1 MAPSPTT
8 RARTPQSKIGE
19 LMPKPPSPSRF
30 PWPALPPMPLPAF
43 LAAMDAP
50 RRNLTLALGASLLLH
65 ATLLAVRF
73 TPPDFI
79 DKARERAMD
88 VILVNSKSKSR
99 PDKAQ
104 AKAQT
109 NLDGG
114 GNTEEDRRAK
124 TPLPPSPNTREGAD
138 LLEAQRRVAELEAQ
152 QQQMMTRMTGE
163 KAVSPDKT
171 QNNPTPAPA
180 ATRSGVD
187 LASSALAIA
196 RIEGQISRQMDEY
209 NQRPRKKF
217 IGARVEEY
225 RFAQYVE
232 DWRQKIERIGNLN
245 YPDAAKGRLYGSLVI
260 TVIIK
265 ANGDLDRVEVNR
277 SSGQRL
283 LDDAARRI
291 VQMAAPYAAFP
302 DAIRR
307 DTDVLEITR
316 TWTFTNAD
324 RLRSD

>member
-1 MAPSPTT
+1 
-8 RARTPQSKIGE
+8 
-19 LMPKPPSPSRF
+19 MPKSTSPSR
-30 PWPALPPMPLPAF
+30 PLRSALPSIPLPAF
-43 LAAMDAP
+43 LAAMETSQ
-50 RRNLTLALGASLLLH
+50 RNLTLALGASLLLH
-65 ATLLAVRF
+65 AALLAVRF
-73 TPPDFI
+73 APPDLV
-79 DKARERAMD
+79 DKARERALD
-88 VILVNSKSKSR
+88 VILVNSKSKTR

-124 TPLPPSPNTREGAD
+124 TPLPPSDRTREGND
-138 LLEAQRRVAELEAQ
+138 LTEAQRRVAELEAQ
-152 QQQMMTRMTGE
+152 QQQMMTRLASE
-163 KAVSPDKT
+163 RAVGADKSR
-171 QNNPTPAPA
+171 NVPTPLPA
-180 ATRSGVD
+180 ESRSGLD

-245 YPDAAKGRLYGSLVI
+245 YPDAAKGRLYGSLVL
-260 TVIIK
+260 TVVIK
-265 ANGDLDRVEVNR
+265 SNGDLDRVEINR

-283 LDDAARRI
+283 LDEAARRI
-291 VQMAAPYAAFP
+291 VQMSAPYAAFP
-302 DAIRR
+302 EAIRR

-324 RLRSD
+324 RLRAD

>member
-1 MAPSPTT
+1 M
-8 RARTPQSKIGE
+8 
-19 LMPKPPSPSRF
+19 
-30 PWPALPPMPLPAF
+30 PAF
-43 LAAMDAP
+43 LAAMAAP
-50 RRNLTLALGASLLLH
+50 QRNLTLALGASLLIH
-65 ATLLAVRF
+65 AVLLAVRF

-79 DKARERAMD
+79 DKARERALD
-88 VILVNSKSKSR
+88 VILVNSKSQTR

-124 TPLPPSPNTREGAD
+124 TPLPPSPNTKEGRELID
-138 LLEAQRRVAELEAQ
+138 AQRRVAELEAQ
-152 QQQMMTRMTGE
+152 QQQMMTRLQSE
-163 KAVSPDKT
+163 KAVAAENRQS
-171 QNNPTPAPA
+171 NPASAPEPI
-180 ATRSGVD
+180 RSGAD

-196 RIEGQISRQMDEY
+196 RIEGQISRQLEEY

-245 YPDAAKGRLYGSLVI
+245 YPEAAKGRLYGSLVL
-260 TVIIK
+260 TVVIK
-265 ANGDLDRVEVNR
+265 ATGDLDHVEVSR
-277 SSGQRL
+277 SSGKSL

-291 VQMAAPYAAFP
+291 VQMAAPYGAFP
-302 DAIRR
+302 ESIRR

-324 RLRSD
+324 RLRAD

>member
-1 MAPSPTT
+1 MSSLSRLSWPS
-8 RARTPQSKIGE
+8 
-19 LMPKPPSPSRF
+19 
-30 PWPALPPMPLPAF
+30 LPPLPMPAF

-65 ATLLAVRF
+65 GVLLAVRF

-79 DKARERAMD
+79 EKVRERALD
-88 VILVNSKSKSR
+88 VILVNSKSKAK

-104 AKAQT
+104 AKAQA

-114 GNTEEDRRAK
+114 GNTDEDRRAK
-124 TPLPPSPNTREGAD
+124 TPLPPSPSTREGRE
-138 LLEAQRRVAELEAQ
+138 LIEAQRRVAELEAQ
-152 QQQMMTRMTGE
+152 AQQQMTRLKSE
-163 KAVSPDKT
+163 RAVSTDTAKV
-171 QNNPTPAPA
+171 NPA
-180 ATRSGVD
+180 AAPEPNRSGAD

-196 RIEGQISRQMDEY
+196 RIEGQIARQLEEY

-245 YPDAAKGRLYGSLVI
+245 YPDAARGRLYGSLVL
-260 TVIIK
+260 TVVIK

-302 DAIRR
+302 ESIRR

-316 TWTFTNAD
+316 TWTFTNMD

>member
-1 MAPSPTT
+1 
-8 RARTPQSKIGE
+8 
-19 LMPKPPSPSRF
+19 
-30 PWPALPPMPLPAF
+30 
-43 LAAMDAP
+43 
-50 RRNLTLALGASLLLH
+50 
-65 ATLLAVRF
+65 
-73 TPPDFI
+73 
-79 DKARERAMD
+79 
-88 VILVNSKSKSR
+88 
-99 PDKAQ
+99 
-104 AKAQT
+104 
-109 NLDGG
+109 
-114 GNTEEDRRAK
+114 
-124 TPLPPSPNTREGAD
+124 
-138 LLEAQRRVAELEAQ
+138 
-152 QQQMMTRMTGE
+152 MTRTGSDRT
-163 KAVSPDKT
+163 VSADKT
-171 QNNPTPAPA
+171 RNNPTPAPA
-180 ATRSGVD
+180 EIRTGAD

-196 RIEGQISRQMDEY
+196 RIEGQISRQLEEY

-245 YPDAAKGRLYGSLVI
+245 YPDAAKGRLYGSLVL

-265 ANGDLDRVEVNR
+265 SNGDLDRVEINR

-291 VQMAAPYAAFP
+291 VQMSAPFAAFP
-302 DAIRR
+302 EAIRR

>member
-1 MAPSPTT
+1 M
-8 RARTPQSKIGE
+8 
-19 LMPKPPSPSRF
+19 
-30 PWPALPPMPLPAF
+30 PAF

-50 RRNLTLALGASLLLH
+50 RRHLTLAIGASLLLH
-65 ATLLAVRF
+65 AVVLTVRF

-79 DKARERAMD
+79 EKARERALD
-88 VILVNSKSKSR
+88 VILVNSKSKNR

-114 GNTEEDRRAK
+114 GNTDQDLRAR
-124 TPLPPSPNTREGAD
+124 TPLPPSPNTKEGSE

-152 QQQMMTRMTGE
+152 QQQQMTQLKSERAVAVN
-163 KAVSPDKT
+163 KA
-171 QNNPTPAPA
+171 QNSQTATPEPV
-180 ATRSGVD
+180 RSGAD

-196 RIEGQISRQMDEY
+196 RIEGQISRQLEEY

-245 YPDAAKGRLYGSLVI
+245 YPDAAKGRLYGNLVL
-260 TVIIK
+260 TVVIK
-265 ANGDLDRVEVNR
+265 ANGDLDRVEVSR
-277 SSGQRL
+277 SSGKAL

-302 DAIRR
+302 EAIRR

>member
-1 MAPSPTT
+1 M
-8 RARTPQSKIGE
+8 
-19 LMPKPPSPSRF
+19 
-30 PWPALPPMPLPAF
+30 PAF

-65 ATLLAVRF
+65 AVLLAIRF
-73 TPPDFI
+73 TPPDFM
-79 DKARERAMD
+79 DKAREQALE
-88 VILVNSKSKSR
+88 VILVNSKSKAR

-114 GNTEEDRRAK
+114 GNTDEDRRAK
-124 TPLPPSPNTREGAD
+124 TPLPPSANTREGDRLMEAKRRVAD
-138 LLEAQRRVAELEAQ
+138 LEAQAQ
-152 QQQMMTRMTGE
+152 QQMTRLKGE
-163 KAVSPDKT
+163 RSVSIDKSKV
-171 QNNPTPAPA
+171 NPVAAPEPNV
-180 ATRSGVD
+180 SGAD

-196 RIEGQISRQMDEY
+196 RLEGQIARQMEEY

-225 RFAQYVE
+225 RYAQYVE

-245 YPDAAKGRLYGSLVI
+245 YPDAAKGRLYGSLTLSV
-260 TVIIK
+260 VIK
-265 ANGDLDRVEVNR
+265 ANGDLKQVEVIR
-277 SSGQRL
+277 SSGQAL

-291 VQMAAPYAAFP
+291 VRMAAPYAPFP
-302 DAIRR
+302 PTIQR
-307 DTDVLEITR
+307 DTDDLDITR

-324 RLRSD
+324 RLRAD

>member
-1 MAPSPTT
+1 M
-8 RARTPQSKIGE
+8 
-19 LMPKPPSPSRF
+19 
-30 PWPALPPMPLPAF
+30 PAF

-65 ATLLAVRF
+65 GVLLAVRF
-73 TPPDFI
+73 TPPDFLE
-79 DKARERAMD
+79 KARERALD
-88 VILVNSKSKSR
+88 VILVNSKSKAR

-114 GNTEEDRRAK
+114 GNTDENRRAK
-124 TPLPPSPNTREGAD
+124 TPLPPSQRTKEGD
-138 LLEAQRRVAELEAQ
+138 QLIEAQRRVAELEAQ
-152 QQQMMTRMTGE
+152 TQQQMTRLKSE
-163 KAVSPDKT
+163 RAVSTDRSKV
-171 QNNPTPAPA
+171 NPVPSPEPNL
-180 ATRSGVD
+180 SGAD

-196 RIEGQISRQMDEY
+196 RVEGQIARQLEEY

-245 YPDAAKGRLYGSLVI
+245 YPAAARGRLYGSLVL

-265 ANGDLDRVEVNR
+265 ANGDLDRVEVSR
-277 SSGQRL
+277 SSGQSL

-291 VQMAAPYAAFP
+291 VQMSAPFAAFP
-302 DAIRR
+302 ESIRR

>member
-1 MAPSPTT
+1 M
-8 RARTPQSKIGE
+8 
-19 LMPKPPSPSRF
+19 
-30 PWPALPPMPLPAF
+30 PAF

-50 RRNLTLALGASLLLH
+50 RRNLTLALGASLLIH
-65 ATLLAVRF
+65 AVLLAVRF
-73 TPPDFI
+73 TPPDFME
-79 DKARERAMD
+79 KARERALD
-88 VILVNSKSKSR
+88 VILVNSKSKAR

-114 GNTEEDRRAK
+114 GNTDEDRRAR
-124 TPLPPSPNTREGAD
+124 TPLPPSARPKEGD
-138 LLEAQRRVAELEAQ
+138 QLIEEQQCVAELEAQ
-152 QQQMMTRMTGE
+152 AQQQMTRLKSE
-163 KAVSPDKT
+163 RAVSTDKSKV
-171 QNNPTPAPA
+171 NPAPVPEPNL
-180 ATRSGVD
+180 SGAD
-187 LASSALAIA
+187 MASTALAIA
-196 RIEGQISRQMDEY
+196 RVEGQIARQLEEY

-245 YPDAAKGRLYGSLVI
+245 YPAAARGRLYGSLVL

-265 ANGDLDRVEVNR
+265 ANGDLDRVEISR
-277 SSGQRL
+277 SSGQNL

-291 VQMAAPYAAFP
+291 VQMSAPFAAFP
-302 DAIRR
+302 ESIRR

>member
-1 MAPSPTT
+1 MPN
-8 RARTPQSKIGE
+8 PQ
-19 LMPKPPSPSRF
+19 SPSRSSR
-30 PWPALPPMPLPAF
+30 PLLPSPRSLPPLPLPAF
-43 LAAMDAP
+43 LAAMDTG

-65 ATLLAVRF
+65 AVLLTIHF

-79 DKARERAMD
+79 EKARERALD

-104 AKAQT
+104 ARAQT

-124 TPLPPSPNTREGAD
+124 TPLPPSPNTNEGRE
-138 LLEAQRRVAELEAQ
+138 LIEAQRRVAELEAQ
-152 QQQMMTRMTGE
+152 QQQMMSQSSSE
-163 KAVSPDKT
+163 KAVSADRTRKD
-171 QNNPTPAPA
+171 PTPAPEPV
-180 ATRSGVD
+180 RSGTD

-245 YPDAAKGRLYGSLVI
+245 YPDAAKGRLYGSLVL
-260 TVIIK
+260 TVVIK
-265 ANGDLDRVEVNR
+265 ANGDLERVEVNR
-277 SSGQRL
+277 SSGKTL

-291 VQMAAPYAAFP
+291 VQMSAPYAAFP
-302 DAIRR
+302 EAIRR

-324 RLRSD
+324 QLRSD

>member
-1 MAPSPTT
+1 M
-8 RARTPQSKIGE
+8 
-19 LMPKPPSPSRF
+19 
-30 PWPALPPMPLPAF
+30 PAF

-50 RRNLTLALGASLLLH
+50 RRNLTLALGVSLLLH
-65 ATLLAVRF
+65 AVLLAVRF
-73 TPPDFI
+73 TPPDFLE
-79 DKARERAMD
+79 KARERALD
-88 VILVNSKSKSR
+88 VILVNTKSKAK
-99 PDKAQ
+99 PEKAQ

-114 GNTEEDRRAK
+114 GNTDEDRRAK
-124 TPLPPSPNTREGAD
+124 TPLPPSVRTKEGD
-138 LLEAQRRVAELEAQ
+138 HLIEAQRRVAELEAQ
-152 QQQMMTRMTGE
+152 TQQQMTRLKSERT
-163 KAVSPDKT
+163 VSTDTPKV
-171 QNNPTPAPA
+171 NPVPAPQPNL
-180 ATRSGVD
+180 SGAD
-187 LASSALAIA
+187 MASSALAIA
-196 RIEGQISRQMDEY
+196 RVEGQIARQLEEY

-245 YPDAAKGRLYGSLVI
+245 YPAAARGRLYGSLVL

-265 ANGDLDRVEVNR
+265 ANGDLDRVEISR
-277 SSGQRL
+277 SSGQNL

-291 VQMAAPYAAFP
+291 VQMSAPFAAFP
-302 DAIRR
+302 ESIRR

-324 RLRSD
+324 RLRAD